1 MEALIVEDNEFFR
14 AFLRE
19 HLSSIRP
26 QLKIHEAA
34 GVVDGR
40 RLALKYFPELVFV
53 DVHLPGGN
61 GLELTGQIRKE
72 LPASTIVVCSSLDLS
87 EYHEFAILCGAT
99 HFLPKQDLSS
109 PRAWDPIR
117 RLLRRPSG
125 PDGFTRP

>member
-40 RLALKYFPELVFV
+40 STYPAAMDWNSQGRSERSCPPQPSSFV
-53 DVHLPGGN
+53 
-61 GLELTGQIRKE
+61 
-72 LPASTIVVCSSLDLS
+72 PA
-87 EYHEFAILCGAT
+87 
-99 HFLPKQDLSS
+99 
-109 PRAWDPIR
+109 
-117 RLLRRPSG
+117 
-125 PDGFTRP
+125 